1 MAFLGLLFLVA
12 AAASFWVSGLLHG
25 QGRKRSD
32 VWGIAAA
39 GGSLSAQT
47 VLALGDRYPS
57 PLFVLAGMLVLSVLF
72 LALHPFAPQLRE
84 GFRHLR
90 EVGVRRR

>member
-1 MAFLGLLFLVA
+1 MVLLGLLFLVA

-39 GGSLSAQT
+39 GGSLAAQA
-47 VLALGDRYPS
+47 VLALGDSDAPL
-57 PLFVLAGMLVLSVLF
+57 LFVRAGVLVLSVLF
-72 LALHPFAPQLRE
+72 LWLYPFAPQLRE

>member
-1 MAFLGLLFLVA
+1 MVLLGLLFLVA

-39 GGSLSAQT
+39 GGSFAAQA
-47 VLALGDRYPS
+47 VLALGDS
-57 PLFVLAGMLVLSVLF
+57 PGPLLFVRAGVLVLSVLF
-72 LALHPFAPQLRE
+72 LALHPCAPQLRE

>member
-1 MAFLGLLFLVA
+1 MAFLWLLFVVA

-39 GGSLSAQT
+39 GGSLAAQA
-47 VLALGDRYPS
+47 VLALGDSYVPL
-57 PLFVLAGMLVLSVLF
+57 LFVRAGVLVLSVL
-72 LALHPFAPQLRE
+72 LIALYPCAPQLRE
-84 GFRHLR
+84 RCRDLGK
-90 EVGVRRR
+90 VGVRRR